1 MTAMTPVDVTYFR
14 TPKAFAAWLRK
25 HAGTRGELWV
35 GFHKVGS
42 GEPSLT
48 WPQSVDEAL
57 CHGWIDGLR
66 KGIDATRYC
75 IRFTPRKAG
84 STWSKVNIARV
95 EALVAEGRMQA
106 AGLRA
111 FAARS
116 EGKSGIYSYEVRRE
130 ALDEP
135 FAGLLKKQR
144 KAQANYDAQPAWYR
158 RTVCNWVMGA
168 KQEATRHSRFERLL
182 AHCLAGTTV
191 PAFTRQPAASAR
203 ATPANPRPKKSAG
216 KAAPAKP
223 AKAAKKT
230 GRPPGRATLA

>member
-1 MTAMTPVDVTYFR
+1 MTPVDVTYFPA
-14 TPKAFAAWLRK
+14 PKAFATWLGK
-25 HAGTRGELWV
+25 HGGTRSELWV

-84 STWSKVNIARV
+84 SIWSKINVARV
-95 EALVAEGRMQA
+95 AALTAEGRMKA

-111 FAARS
+111 FEVRS

-144 KAQANYDAQPAWYR
+144 KAQAFHDAQPAWYR

-168 KQEATRHSRFERLL
+168 KREATRQSRFERLL
-182 AHCLAGTTV
+182 AHCLAGTTL
-191 PAFTRQPAASAR
+191 PAFTRQPAVHALASPAR
-203 ATPANPRPKKSAG
+203 KAAKKPSG
-216 KAAPAKP
+216 KASPAKP
-223 AKAAKKT
+223 AKPAIKT
-230 GRPPGRATLA
+230 GRRTARATLA